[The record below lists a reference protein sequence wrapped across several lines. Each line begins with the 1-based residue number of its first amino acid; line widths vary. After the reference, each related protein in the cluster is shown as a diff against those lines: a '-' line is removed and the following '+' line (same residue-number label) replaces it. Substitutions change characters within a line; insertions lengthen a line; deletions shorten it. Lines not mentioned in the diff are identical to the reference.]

1 MIAVLLR
8 IAKSRDFNFLNLT
21 WKFLPKSDRGRGRF
35 SGQSLPLFTQS
46 QELSLMVR
54 GGDGGRDEPDLGL
67 FPSLMKLCLLFP
79 GHQPL
84 GT

>member
-8 IAKSRDFNFLNLT
+8 IAKSRDFNILNLT

-46 QELSLMVR
+46 QELSLMVEGRRR
-54 GGDGGRDEPDLGL
+54 GKGRA
-67 FPSLMKLCLLFP
+67 
-79 GHQPL
+79 
-84 GT
+84 